1 MPELPEVQT
10 IIDDLKSK
18 IRGAGIIDIKTSTKS
33 IWRYKYPRKGNIVG
47 ATVSGVARRGKYILI
62 YLSKNKALIVHLGMT
77 GRLIFTE
84 SGSRPQKHTHIVL
97 RFTDFD
103 IHYNDIRRFG
113 FMDLVNLD
121 NLENVSYLRN
131 LGPDPFEI
139 ETGDFI
145 SIIRSKKRMMKP
157 FLLDQNVIS
166 GLGNIYSD
174 EILFKARIHPR
185 VISSKIGKKRLTN
198 LHDAALE
205 ILKNAIKARGSS
217 ISNYVDGS
225 GSRGRYQNSHLVYG
239 REGKPCKRCGAKIK
253 REVIGS
259 RSAHFCPRCQR

>member
-10 IIDDLKSK
+10 IVDDLKGK
-18 IRGAGIIDIKTSTKS
+18 IRGVRIIGIKTTTKS
-33 IWRYKYPRKGNIVG
+33 IWRYKYPRKANIVG
-47 ATVSGVARRGKYILI
+47 ATASDVVRRGKYILI
-62 YLSKNKALIVHLGMT
+62 YLSKNNVLIVHLGMT
-77 GRLIFTE
+77 GKLIFTE
-84 SGSRPQKHTHIVL
+84 SGSKPEKHTHVML
-97 RFTDFD
+97 KFTNFD

-113 FMDLVNLD
+113 FMDLVSID
-121 NLENVSYLRN
+121 DLEKITYLTK

-139 ETGDFI
+139 ERRDFI
-145 SIIRSKKRMMKP
+145 SIIRSKKRMMKQL
-157 FLLDQNVIS
+157 LLDQNVIS

-185 VISSKIGKKRLTN
+185 ATSSKISEKRLGN
-198 LHDAALE
+198 LHAAALD
-205 ILKNAIKARGSS
+205 ILRNAIKARGSS

-225 GSRGRYQNSHLVYG
+225 GSRGEYQNSHLVYG
-239 REGKPCKRCGAKIK
+239 REGRPCKKCGAKIR